1 MRRTTPPRERRG
13 GTCPPARPGGSYT
26 KQMAEVLSHFGHLS
40 LSSHQ
45 PPACAV
51 CCWLKAD
58 SSQSLSFNFLDIS
71 SRILRSSVVRLSS
84 PCSEILSSTTLS

>member
-40 LSSHQ
+40 LSSYK
-45 PPACAV
+45 PPAAQFA
-51 CCWLKAD
+51 LAAAA
-58 SSQSLSFNFLDIS
+58 
-71 SRILRSSVVRLSS
+71 SVSIFEL
-84 PCSEILSSTTLS
+84 L

>member
-26 KQMAEVLSHFGHLS
+26 KQMAEVRLHFGHLS
-40 LSSHQ
+40 LSSF
-45 PPACAV
+45 
-51 CCWLKAD
+51 
-58 SSQSLSFNFLDIS
+58 QSLSFNFFDIS
-71 SRILRSSVVRLSS
+71 SRIRRSSVVRLSS